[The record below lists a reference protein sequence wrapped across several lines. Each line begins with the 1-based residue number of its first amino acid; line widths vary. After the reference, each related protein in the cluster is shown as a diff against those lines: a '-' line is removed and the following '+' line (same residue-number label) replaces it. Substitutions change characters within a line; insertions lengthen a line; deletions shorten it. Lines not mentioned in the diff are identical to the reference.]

1 MRLAEPHTSAAAH
14 SRGMAAHQLYRA
26 ANKQGAIV
34 WRMSSLA
41 MSALSRFAQQQAML
55 LAALYR
61 VSFRFQ
67 PISLA
72 RLASSPAEGERR
84 LGCLRLASPAL
95 PVPQN
100 VRLVALLSNA
110 ER

>member
-1 MRLAEPHTSAAAH
+1 MASMASEA
-14 SRGMAAHQLYRA
+14 RGTAHQCSGTLPRY
-26 ANKQGAIV
+26 G
-34 WRMSSLA
+34 
-41 MSALSRFAQQQAML
+41 SALSRFAQQQAMIL
-55 LAALYR
+55 TALYR